1 MTNYRK
7 YIERFIFL
15 LPLLL
20 LSSCT
25 GETMSNDYLEQ
36 ALELA
41 GDNRSE
47 LEAVL
52 EHYKDD
58 PEKLR
63 AAKFLIENMPGH
75 YSYRPGSQVEEYYA
89 LGKEVLTSSLSP
101 TEQNDSLLK
110 LYHARFTNMQKDTVQ
125 DIRIIKADYLIQN
138 IDSAFCIWKDGL
150 WVQHLDF
157 NQFCEYILPY
167 KCYELQA
174 LDQWRDTLRSC
185 FGDVMKDWIPN
196 DESYASPYNAAC
208 VLRDRIARDVHPFGI
223 YSATAPSFCNAETM
237 HRITFGTCTDYVRLG
252 ICTMHAIGI
261 PAFYDFTP
269 QWGRY
274 RAGHDWYAILNDK
287 GERLTSEWD
296 ITTNPGG
303 VFFPYQRIPKVYR
316 YTYAINRETEQYLR
330 EAKFPQAFSQFNKDV
345 TDEYYATTD
354 LAIPVSQNEK
364 RINDKYVY
372 LAAFN
377 GIYADWKIL
386 AYGNLEKGHVCEDGK
401 KLTVGLFPKM
411 GRNVLYIM
419 MQVDENGMFPLS
431 LPFIL
436 HSNGKVE
443 FVKASATDTRNVT
456 IRRKY
461 LSSWNVIDMQ
471 RRVLGGQ
478 IQASNDKNFNHVDTL
493 FAINDLSYP
502 DRIPL
507 ENHGKPYRYW
517 RYMSADGTYGSIA
530 ELAFFADSLQVTGT
544 SICGDGNPEPAFD
557 GDYLTNYET
566 GNANGNWVG
575 MDMGKPVSVTHAR
588 IIPRG
593 DDNYVRVGDQYEFLY
608 WDNTKWVTK
617 GTTVAGDNK
626 LIYDSIPRGALMW
639 LRDLTRGMDERCFL
653 IRKDDGVAEWW

>member
-1 MTNYRK
+1 MRTR
-7 YIERFIFL
+7 YIKFIWGIALCSFL
-15 LPLLL
+15 L
-20 LSSCT
+20 SCT
-25 GETMSNDYLEQ
+25 AEMTHDDYLEQ

-41 GDNRSE
+41 GDNRAE

-52 EHYKDD
+52 DHYKDE

-63 AAKFLIENMPGH
+63 AAQFLIENMPGH
-75 YSYRPGSQVEEYYA
+75 YSYRPGSRIEEYYR
-89 LGKEVLTSSLSP
+89 LGKGVLLSGLSP
-101 TEQNDSLLK
+101 TEQNDSLLR
-110 LYHARFTNMQKDTVQ
+110 LCNDVQFSGMLNDTVQ

-138 IDSAFCIWKDGL
+138 IDSAFLLWKDGL
-150 WVQHLDF
+150 WLQHLDF
-157 NQFCEYILPY
+157 DQFCEYVLPY
-167 KCYELQA
+167 KCYELQS
-174 LDQWRDTLRSC
+174 LDHWRDTLRSC
-185 FGDVMKDWIPN
+185 FGDVMTNWIPN

-208 VLRDRIARDVHPFGI
+208 VLRERIARDVHPFGI
-223 YSATAPSFCNAETM
+223 YSATAPPFGNAETM

-252 ICTMHAIGI
+252 ICTMRAIGI
-261 PAFYDFTP
+261 PASYDYTP

-287 GERLTSEWD
+287 GERITSEWD

-316 YTYAINRETEQYLR
+316 YTYAINRDTERYLR
-330 EAKFPQAFSQFNKDV
+330 EATFPQRFSQFQKDV

-354 LAIPVSQNEK
+354 LAIPVTENEK
-364 RINDKYVY
+364 HINDQYVY

-377 GIYADWKIL
+377 GISSDWNIIS
-386 AYGNLEKGHVCEDGK
+386 YGKLDKGYVCQDGK
-401 KLTVGLFPKM
+401 KRKAGLFPKT

-436 HSNGKVE
+436 HSNGEIEYVE
-443 FVKASATDTRNVT
+443 SHTDDKRSVT
-456 IRRKY
+456 LRRKY

-478 IQASNDKNFNHVDTL
+478 IQASSDAGFNQVDTL
-493 FAINDLSYP
+493 YTITDLTYP

-507 ENHGKPYRYW
+507 NDNGKAYRYW
-517 RYMSADGTYGSIA
+517 RYLSADGTYGSIA
-530 ELAFFADSLQVTGT
+530 ELAFFADSMQVK
-544 SICGDGNPEPAFD
+544 GNPICRAGDPAPAFD

-566 GNANGNWVG
+566 GDANGNWVG
-575 MDMGKPVSVTHAR
+575 MDMNKPVTITHAR

-593 DDNYVRVGDQYEFLY
+593 DDNYVRVGDMYEFLY
-608 WDNTKWVTK
+608 WDNSKWVSL
-617 GTTVAGDNK
+617 GTTMAEDNK

-639 LRDLTRGMDERCFL
+639 LRDLTRGMDERL
-653 IRKDDGVAEWW
+653 IRKDDNIVEWW